1 MKLTFYARKLGTTQT
16 KTGLTLR
23 QKQQTDYTGIRAM
36 SGARARERK
45 AGIHVLDPER
55 MTFLDW
61 FLLVF
66 GLVLAVFFVCR
77 WLDINYPTAVF

>member
-1 MKLTFYARKLGTTQT
+1 MQVPPK
-16 KTGLTLR
+16 
-23 QKQQTDYTGIRAM
+23 QKSDYTGIRQISNETAL
-36 SGARARERK
+36 ERK

-66 GLVLAVFFVCR
+66 AMVLAVFFVCR

>member
-1 MKLTFYARKLGTTQT
+1 MDAPLK
-16 KTGLTLR
+16 
-23 QKQQTDYTGIRAM
+23 QKTDYSGIRVE
-36 SGARARERK
+36 SVQTVRDRK

-77 WLDINYPTAVF
+77 WLDLNYPTAVF

>member
-1 MKLTFYARKLGTTQT
+1 MDAPPK
-16 KTGLTLR
+16 
-23 QKQQTDYTGIRAM
+23 QKTDYSGIRVET
-36 SGARARERK
+36 GQPVRDRK

-77 WLDINYPTAVF
+77 WLDLNYPTAVF